1 MSELKIDFY
10 KPEYHEQYMNY
21 KEELF
26 NKEIPTNRRDAEK
39 VSENLEKNGIAL
51 LFAEEKIIGDIVY
64 IVRERVLTIFHFNM
78 LQKYRNQRLG
88 SKLIEFIKNYFTE
101 FVVEVTVEG
110 STQTNKELV
119 KYYES
124 LGFESVSFTNMRLIK

>member
-1 MSELKIDFY
+1 
-10 KPEYHEQYMNY
+10 MNY

-64 IVRERVLTIFHFNM
+64 IVRERVLTIFHFN
-78 LQKYRNQRLG
+78 
-88 SKLIEFIKNYFTE
+88 I
-101 FVVEVTVEG
+101 
-110 STQTNKELV
+110 
-119 KYYES
+119 
-124 LGFESVSFTNMRLIK
+124 SFLYTFLY